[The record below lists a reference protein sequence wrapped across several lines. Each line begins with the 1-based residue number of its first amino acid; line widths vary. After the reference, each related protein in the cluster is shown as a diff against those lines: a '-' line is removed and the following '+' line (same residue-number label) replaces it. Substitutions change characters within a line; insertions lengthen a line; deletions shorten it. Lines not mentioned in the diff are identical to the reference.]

1 MTGTPTRI
9 LPKGPALK
17 TLAKKVLRWV
27 HLYKRAARMHR
38 WLRLA
43 LRDLRR
49 IDSRIATHYLAEASE
64 PKLHIGCGDN
74 LLNGWLNS
82 DLNPRSKGI
91 LRLDATRPF
100 PFADDTFT
108 YAYSE
113 NQLGS
118 ITFREAMTMLSECFR
133 VLAPGGKLR
142 ITTFD
147 LAFLIDLYRRE
158 PSKLQEQYLKWA
170 ADTWLQWR
178 EDSTHRALQER
189 AVAQSVETGLLVN
202 HALHSEWGV
211 FVYDEP
217 ILRCVFESAGFQ
229 NIVKCDL
236 NRSEDAALCGLAN
249 EGRLPDGF
257 LRLESVT
264 FEGSK
269 PLR

>member
-27 HLYKRAARMHR
+27 RLYKQAARMHR
-38 WLRLA
+38 RLRLA

-49 IDSRIATHYLAEASE
+49 IDSRIAAHYLAAASE

-74 LLNGWLNS
+74 LLDGWLNS
-82 DLNPRSKGI
+82 DLHPRSKGI

-100 PFADDTFT
+100 PLADDTFT

-113 NQLGS
+113 HLLGS
-118 ITFREAMTMLSECFR
+118 ITFRETMTMLSECFR

-170 ADTWLQWR
+170 ADTRLQRR
-178 EDSTHRALQER
+178 EDSPHRALQER
-189 AVAQSVETGLLVN
+189 AAAQSVETGFLVN
-202 HALHSEWGV
+202 HTLHSEWGL

-217 ILRCVFESAGFQ
+217 ILRRVFESAGFQ

-236 NRSEDAALCGLAN
+236 NQSEDAALCDLAN

-264 FEGSK
+264 LEGSK
-269 PLR
+269 P